1 MSFGKIK
8 SFQNSYIHRCLMA
21 LTCFPL
27 CKFIHCLYI
36 CIYVNFESHTLNFV
50 TSLCYIYITDI
61 YVCMYVCL
69 SSHLSAN
76 VRYFLTGC
84 TSSSHVYKFKTNHI
98 DYIYILCHDKYAYQ
112 CDNGNDSEVFR

>member
-1 MSFGKIK
+1 
-8 SFQNSYIHRCLMA
+8 MA

-98 DYIYILCHDKYAYQ
+98 DYIYIYCAMTSMHINVTMEMILKYFDSFSDKIHGYL
-112 CDNGNDSEVFR
+112 